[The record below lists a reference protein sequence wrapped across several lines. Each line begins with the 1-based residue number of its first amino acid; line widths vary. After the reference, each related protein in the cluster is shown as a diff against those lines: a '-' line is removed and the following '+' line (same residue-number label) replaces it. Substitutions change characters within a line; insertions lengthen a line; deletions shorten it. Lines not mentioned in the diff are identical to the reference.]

1 MNQDQSEIILTNR
14 QLLFNLIKYLS
25 ISSEQIRT
33 FLWNIES
40 NLYRTSSTLSKEFM
54 INHKASKH
62 KTYHFGLFGKAKD
75 LQSTW
80 SHGLK
85 LISWL
90 SLKIPRPITTS
101 QQDLNPWLKLYLK
114 QRQKKT
120 FFNKSRQVQC

>member
-25 ISSEQIRT
+25 ISSEQIST

-62 KTYHFGLFGKAKD
+62 KTYHFGLFWKSQRFAKHMVSWIETD
-75 LQSTW
+75 IMV
-80 SHGLK
+80 
-85 LISWL
+85 ISQN
-90 SLKIPRPITTS
+90 T
-101 QQDLNPWLKLYLK
+101 
-114 QRQKKT
+114 
-120 FFNKSRQVQC
+120 